1 MQCAAKSRELERPV
15 GNMKKLTRTNYSIGD
30 FLIRIKNAGMA
41 GNKEVSAV
49 SNSKIDA
56 LSQCLKK
63 MRVLDEVEVK
73 DGIITVKLAFRD
85 KKPVLMDLRLVSTPG
100 LRIYMPVAELEA
112 KRGPSTYVISTPLG
126 ILSSK
131 EAIKSRSGGEVIAEI
146 W

>member
-1 MQCAAKSRELERPV
+1 
-15 GNMKKLTRTNYSIGD
+15 MKKLTRTNYSIGD